1 MSTQNA
7 EASRAL
13 VKATTSE
20 LSREEIREQA
30 LLAWRGIAGV
40 PQEQLPQF
48 VEIAASMGLNP
59 LLGQIVLLEVYD
71 QRLGR
76 KVFQPYPTAKGVA
89 KVAADKGVLDG
100 MSCSRPEFD
109 KEVGAWAAKATVWV
123 KGCNHPFENWGYAKP
138 GGKGTDQYQALAITR
153 AYNRVLRD
161 VCHISLPTLEEL
173 DNYDPVTGK
182 VEEEHKADE
191 IRRLP
196 PAKEEKAWRY
206 KFRENPEPLK
216 PVPASPEQQPVQQT
230 ELPVDIPLAVQVV
243 KGQLRESTPGAAKKW
258 QAVVWLVEH
267 KDTRATVWCFHLN
280 TATEA
285 TNRADPENFNG
296 ELLITLASRSYTA
309 RNPDTGEP
317 EQRKILTVEHVE
329 SLELGP
335 PLDMDNLEET
345 DDSQS
350 QE

>member
-20 LSREEIREQA
+20 LSRDEIREQA

-173 DNYDPVTGK
+173 DNYDPVTGQ
-182 VEEEHKADE
+182 VEETARQE

-196 PAKEEKAWRY
+196 PAKEEKTWRY
-206 KFRENPEPLK
+206 KSKENPEPLK
-216 PVPASPEQQPVQQT
+216 PVPSKQEQQAPEPT
-230 ELPVDIPLAVQVV
+230 ELPMDMPLAVQVI
-243 KGQLRESTPGAAKKW
+243 KGQLRESTPGASRKW
-258 QAVVWLVEH
+258 RAVVWLVEY
-267 KDTRATVWCFHLN
+267 KQTRATVWCFHLN
-280 TATEA
+280 TAAEA
-285 TNRADPENFNG
+285 TNREDPENFTG
-296 ELLITLASRSYTA
+296 ELLVTLGNRSYTT
-309 RNPDTGEP
+309 RNHDTGAP
-317 EQRKILTVEHVE
+317 EERSILTVEHVD

-335 PLDMDNLEET
+335 PLDLDKQEEA
-345 DDSQS
+345 DGSEG